1 VGGWAGGAVGK
12 RKEKKEK
19 SQRKGKWPI
28 SGSFGG
34 RFIFTIPF

>member
-1 VGGWAGGAVGK
+1 VQWGK
-12 RKEKKEK
+12 GRKKEK

-28 SGSFGG
+28 SGLFGG